1 MALFIATVGGVGYVP
16 VAPGTAGSLLALG
29 MLWVLS
35 LSPLGLALL
44 LLAVVVVGGWASGR
58 AERLIGRK
66 DPSSVVVD
74 EVAGMVLSVL
84 ALPRELVLFLA
95 AFFLFR
101 VLDILKPFPAR
112 QSQALVGGPGIML
125 DDLVAGAYTLAVVWG
140 LQALLGG
147 RG

>member
-1 MALFIATVGGVGYVP
+1 MP
-16 VAPGTAGSLLALG
+16 
-29 MLWVLS
+29 
-35 LSPLGLALL
+35 PLGLALL
-44 LLAVVVVGGWASGR
+44 LLGVVAVGGWASSR
-58 AERLIGRK
+58 AERLIGQK
-66 DPSSVVVD
+66 DPSPVVVD

-84 ALPRELVLFLA
+84 ALPRQLVPFLA

-112 QSQALVGGPGIML
+112 QSQALSGGLGVML

-140 LQALLGG
+140 LGAILGG

>member
-1 MALFIATVGGVGYVP
+1 MATVGGVGYLP

-29 MLWVLS
+29 VLWVLS
-35 LSPLGLALL
+35 LPPLGLALL
-44 LLAVVVVGGWASGR
+44 LLGVVAVGGWASSR
-58 AERLIGRK
+58 AERLIGQK
-66 DPSSVVVD
+66 DPSPVVVD

-84 ALPRELVLFLA
+84 ALPRQLVPFLA

-112 QSQALVGGPGIML
+112 QSQALSGGLGVML

-140 LQALLGG
+140 LGAILGG

>member
-1 MALFIATVGGVGYVP
+1 MGYLP

-29 MLWVLS
+29 VLWVLS
-35 LSPLGLALL
+35 LPPLGLALL
-44 LLAVVVVGGWASGR
+44 LLGVVAVGGWASSR
-58 AERLIGRK
+58 AERLIGQK
-66 DPSSVVVD
+66 DPSPVVVD

-84 ALPRELVLFLA
+84 ALPRQLVPFLA

-112 QSQALVGGPGIML
+112 QSQALSGGLGVML

-140 LQALLGG
+140 LGAILGG